1 MIKLQG
7 ENIEGGHMKKIS
19 IWGIVCL
26 LLLGGRITYCQEQA
40 KRVFVFVVDLSG
52 SMQKDGLYNTVKKD
66 LVNFLTGVNEQGK
79 HNLNIGDR
87 AILMGFGDNVSYFWD
102 REIQKVEDLEDLAT
116 AVNKLAFNHR
126 WTHMSRAFD
135 MLAIR
140 MREINAS
147 NPEAQKVI
155 YIYTDGKNEP
165 PPEIGESPVTFG
177 RILEEYWNPEQ
188 IKPLQIWLYFI
199 TFGVPAPEE
208 VKQLAKNN
216 PDRVKIEQK
225 TREAPISETSITP
238 PPPPRVEKPQP
249 QKPSV
254 PKTKVS
260 KKKFLLYAVIPVL
273 VIILFVLWYL
283 SIPKFSKEHYL
294 VEVDD
299 RNEEIMP
306 WQIKRAQKLF
316 SNSVVVSRDLKINDM
331 DTNAFAIRIDRN
343 RNIQIMPIK
352 SSILLEG
359 TQIQS
364 NTWQTIMENE
374 TFTCNNRRFQIER
387 RK

>member
-1 MIKLQG
+1 
-7 ENIEGGHMKKIS
+7 MKKIS

-26 LLLGGRITYCQEQA
+26 LLLGGRIIYCQEHA

-52 SMQKDGLYNTVKKD
+52 SMQKDGLHNIVKKD
-66 LVNFLTGVNEQGK
+66 LINFLTGVNEQGK

-116 AVNKLAFNHR
+116 TVNKLVFNHK

-135 MLAIR
+135 MLATR

-216 PDRVKIEQK
+216 PERVKIEQK
-225 TREAPISETSITP
+225 TREVPISETSITP
-238 PPPPRVEKPQP
+238 PPPSQPEKPQP
-249 QKPSV
+249 QQPSV

-260 KKKFLLYAVIPVL
+260 KKKFLLCAVIPVL
-273 VIILFVLWYL
+273 ATILFVLWYL
-283 SIPKFSKEHYL
+283 SIPKFSKEYYL

-316 SNSVVVSRDLKINDM
+316 SDRVVVSRDLKINDM
-331 DTNAFAIRIDRN
+331 DTNAFAIRIGRN
-343 RNIQIMPIK
+343 RNIQLMPIK

-374 TFTCNNRRFQIER
+374 TFTCNNRRFRIER